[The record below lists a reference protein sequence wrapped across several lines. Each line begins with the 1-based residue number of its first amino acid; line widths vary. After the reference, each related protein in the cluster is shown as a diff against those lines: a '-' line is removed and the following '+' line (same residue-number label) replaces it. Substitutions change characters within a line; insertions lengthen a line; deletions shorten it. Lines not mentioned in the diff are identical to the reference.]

1 MQFED
6 LWQLIE
12 KRNKQLAKGKVTM
25 STDNFKKALMLAYQQ
40 GQRQQRDINH
50 DTSVFGRIFGE
61 RR

>member
-1 MQFED
+1 MMQFED

-40 GQRQQRDINH
+40 GEKRQRDTNQ
-50 DTSVFGRIFGE
+50 TTGLFGSIF
-61 RR
+61 R